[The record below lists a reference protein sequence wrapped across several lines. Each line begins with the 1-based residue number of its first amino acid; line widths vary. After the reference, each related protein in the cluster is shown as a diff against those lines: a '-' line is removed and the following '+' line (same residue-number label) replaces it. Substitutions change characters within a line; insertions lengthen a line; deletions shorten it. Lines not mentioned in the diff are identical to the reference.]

1 MIEVIIMIMTGFDN
15 KGIVGKY
22 PNSKRHG
29 DPIGAGARSALEAP
43 RIMNKSNEKAPRKH
57 GEF

>member
-1 MIEVIIMIMTGFDN
+1 MTMVGFDN

-29 DPIGAGARSALEAP
+29 DPIGAGVRSPLEVP
-43 RIMNKSNEKAPRKH
+43 RIMNKSNEKAHGRH
-57 GEF
+57 GEA